1 MFRYVKGEGK
11 EKWKLIENSEKALH
25 AAINNGAHFVTVL
38 SLDQD
43 VDKSDPDAKINYKG
57 PMYFDIDSSDENDSL
72 SDCRKLLLA
81 LYKQYGVNLND
92 CAIYCS
98 GGKGFHVLVPA
109 KVFSTGKC
117 QPYLPQMYKTMAL
130 EFNLEHVDLGIYS
143 GGKGRCFRIENVKR
157 DTGRYKIKL
166 TAAQVFGM
174 TWDQIKPLTFIPG
187 ENTPFDLNK
196 DVEYAAEL
204 AALFRRSDFKPQK
217 IIPVENAKLQA
228 LPGDPGCIKKI
239 IACQEIQEGRRF
251 NQVTMILAM
260 YANGRGW
267 TVSDLEQEAAAFI
280 ENYPSSV
287 YKTLKER
294 KTHIK
299 AIYGYVANTP
309 AYSFNCAAV
318 RKTVN
323 CEMDCCPVCP
333 IGVAETAEYYDP
345 RLGIEIASNCY
356 FKKSDSGRT
365 QLSTFVI
372 KPSSIIEFID
382 HRETK
387 EYTIYATIIADN
399 DHKQQIVFT
408 QPDWAS
414 KSALIKKLP
423 HPAFAY
429 IGGDSDVQ
437 KIFKVISQI
446 EVPKKVGV
454 KVIGMHKVNS
464 DWHFVTDKGSI
475 NKDNSRDEILLETDY
490 YLPTNIINEAVP
502 NTEEMRAIISL
513 LFKFNSIDIAV
524 PLVGWFIASMYKE
537 RIFEFTRQFPL
548 LFIFGA
554 AGAGKT
560 QTILNLKRLF
570 SLEMDNIKSIADV
583 TPFTLIKSA
592 SSNNTIPLMLDEY
605 KATTFNQYQIKMVSK
620 LIRAAYNN
628 EVGERGTASQ
638 EIKTYYYRSPI
649 ILAGEQTVTEP
660 AARDRIVEV
669 HMSKDASAPH
679 LEAFNMLKSLPLG
692 KLGKALL
699 MNALTI
705 SDTELRELYDKC
717 FLEIS
722 DMYIDRPRLNQAV
735 LSTGMQLLAKI
746 VKPYGL
752 DKMVHKAW
760 AEYSESEA
768 KATKED
774 VMESRKSDVDRILE
788 GISMMSETDDRYQV
802 APNWEF
808 TIEGHIMLINMRVVY
823 TKYQKFAQEYKT
835 DVEPMNYTSFTKL
848 IKKEPYFVK
857 DSVPVKLKQGLKL
870 CMALDV
876 DHMERKK
883 LHLQGLLGAKEVVEQ
898 EADLAI

>member
-11 EKWKLIENSEKALH
+11 EKWKLIENSEKALQ
-25 AAINNGAHFVTVL
+25 AAVQNGAHFVTVL

-43 VDKSDPDAKINYKG
+43 VDKADPDAKINYKG
-57 PMYFDIDSSDENDSL
+57 PLYFDIDSADENESL
-72 SDCRKLLLA
+72 TDCRKLLLA

-92 CAIYCS
+92 LAIHCS

-109 KVFSTGKC
+109 KVFSTGKA
-117 QPYLPQMYKTMAL
+117 QPYLPQIYKTMAL
-130 EFNLEHVDLGIYS
+130 DFNLEHVDLGIYS

-157 DTGRYKIKL
+157 DTDRFKVKL
-166 TAAQVFGM
+166 TAAQIFGLPFEEIR
-174 TWDQIKPLTFIPG
+174 QLTYMPG
-187 ENTPFDLNK
+187 ENTTFDLNK

-204 AALFRRSDFKPQK
+204 AALFKRSDFKPAK
-217 IIPVENAKLQA
+217 IIPVEDAKLQQ

-239 IACQEIQEGRRF
+239 VKCIDIIEGRRF

-267 TVSDLEQEAAAFI
+267 KVADIETEAAYFI
-280 ENYPSSV
+280 EHYPSSV

-294 KTHIK
+294 RTHIK
-299 AIYGYVANTP
+299 SIYSYVAHTP
-309 AYSFNCAAV
+309 AYKFNCSAV
-318 RKTVN
+318 RKTVD
-323 CEMDCCPVCP
+323 CEMDCCPTCP

-345 RLGIEIASNCY
+345 RLGIEIANNCY

-365 QLSTFVI
+365 QISTFVI
-372 KPSSIIEFID
+372 KPSSIVEFID
-382 HRETK
+382 HREAN
-387 EYTIYATIIADN
+387 EYTIYATLVADN
-399 DHKQQIVFT
+399 SHQQNIVFT

-414 KSALIKKLP
+414 KSALIKRLP

-454 KVIGMHKVNS
+454 KVIGMHKVGK
-464 DWHFVTDKGSI
+464 DWYFVSDKGSI
-475 NKDNSRDEILLETDY
+475 GHDNVKDDILLETDY
-490 YLPTNIINEAVP
+490 YLPTNLINEDLPNTQEMSDIIN
-502 NTEEMRAIISL
+502 N
-513 LFKFNSIDIAV
+513 LFKFNAIDIAV
-524 PLVGWFIASMYKE
+524 PLVGWFVAAMFKE

-679 LEAFNMLKSLPLG
+679 LNEFNELKTLPLG

-699 MNALTI
+699 MRALSI
-705 SDTELRELYDKC
+705 SDEEIRSIYEEC
-717 FLEIS
+717 FLNIS
-722 DMYIDRPRLNQAV
+722 EMYVDRPRLNQAV
-735 LSTGMQLLAKI
+735 LHTGLVLLSKL
-746 VKPYGL
+746 VEPYGL
-752 DKMVHKAW
+752 SDVVDKAW
-760 AEYSESEA
+760 CDYSLQEA
-768 KATKED
+768 KTTRDE

-802 APNWEF
+802 AKDWEF
-808 TIEGHIMLINMRVVY
+808 SIEGDTMYINMRVVY
-823 TKYQKFAQEYKT
+823 TKYQKFAQEYKA
-835 DVEPMNYTSFTKL
+835 DAEPMNYTSFCKL
-848 IKKEPYFVK
+848 IKKEPYFIK
-857 DSVPVKLKQGLKL
+857 DSVAIKLKQGMKL
-870 CMALDV
+870 CMALNTV
-876 DHMERKK
+876 FIERKK
-883 LHLQGLLGAKEVVEQ
+883 LHMQGLLGAKDIVEP
-898 EADLAI
+898 EADLTI